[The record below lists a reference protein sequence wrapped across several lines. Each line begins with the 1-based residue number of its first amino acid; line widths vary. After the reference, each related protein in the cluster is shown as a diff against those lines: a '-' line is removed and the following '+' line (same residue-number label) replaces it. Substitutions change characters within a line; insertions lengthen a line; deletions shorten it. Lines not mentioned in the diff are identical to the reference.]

1 MHTYI
6 TSDDGPTFNRVF
18 IYTLLHRQMHA
29 VFINIEC
36 IHTYTY
42 LRTDLRTD
50 EARVLFTYPFYPDI
64 SFVSNCNQSITAFNP
79 IRTDTLLEL
88 HSLKYTYTYLHT
100 YIRTSLGA
108 AQLVDGKGRAR
119 AHHLLLR
126 VVRAAGQ
133 YQLPHRDVQ
142 I

>member
-1 MHTYI
+1 MHRYI

-88 HSLKYTYTYLHT
+88 HSLKYTYIHTYLNTFNH
-100 YIRTSLGA
+100 IRTDTLLELHSL
-108 AQLVDGKGRAR
+108 KYTYKHICIHTSGRR
-119 AHHLLLR
+119 
-126 VVRAAGQ
+126 
-133 YQLPHRDVQ
+133 
-142 I
+142 